1 MDFRSF
7 ADESGCI
14 PYNDKQTEQP
24 SNDFFVTRIQMLVL
38 WGYLSVFCSLLD
50 DSSNNE
56 GKKRTP
62 NSTDLCKKWNNK
74 QQRADGQE
82 QNALLLWVSYAAWHM
97 EHASH
102 TSAGKHKACLK
113 GKGKAPVTLQGAT
126 CDWNGVGSV
135 FPHWLLEVQGSSTIY
150 TYRFHKWNIHTYI
163 YTYIYI
169 YIYTHIY
176 TYSLVDF
183 LLI

>member
-1 MDFRSF
+1 MTRWTSAALQMSQGAFHIMTNRQSSQVMTSLWLEF
-7 ADESGCI
+7 KCWFFEAIWVCSALCWMI
-14 PYNDKQTEQP
+14 PP
-24 SNDFFVTRIQMLVL
+24 IMR
-38 WGYLSVFCSLLD
+38 
-50 DSSNNE
+50 
-56 GKKRTP
+56 GKKR
-62 NSTDLCKKWNNK
+62 SLFALIQVQFFNK

-150 TYRFHKWNIHTYI
+150 TYRFHKGNIHTYI

-169 YIYTHIY
+169 YIYIYIHTYIHIHW
-176 TYSLVDF
+176 
-183 LLI
+183 